1 MTYKVHIKDILK
13 VNISTILYAGAFFAN
28 LYKITFSKILD
39 SYRMICLYL

>member
-1 MTYKVHIKDILK
+1 MTYKLHIKNIPK
-13 VNISTILYAGAFFAN
+13 VNISTILYVGAFFAI